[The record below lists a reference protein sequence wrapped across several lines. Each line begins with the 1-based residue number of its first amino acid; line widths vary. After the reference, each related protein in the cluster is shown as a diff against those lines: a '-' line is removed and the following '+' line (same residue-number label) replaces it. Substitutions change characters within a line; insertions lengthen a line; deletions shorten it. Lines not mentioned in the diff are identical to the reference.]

1 MEIETIIVPP
11 EEDDILIPDDG
22 AEVALAE
29 PEKAPKAEPEPAKS
43 ADDGI
48 EELRRQL
55 EAEKA
60 ARLQSEERRVQTE
73 QRAREREEEASRYR
87 GQAERSRADNLANA
101 VDLAAQEIDKQKAAY
116 KAAMEAGD
124 YGQAAEAQA
133 EISKAAAAELMAN
146 QARAAYEAQM
156 RAREAQPKPQV
167 ATYTPA
173 TQQWIDK
180 HPEFLSD
187 QGFKRRAFAAHGMA
201 EAEGFAPDTTA
212 YFDRI
217 ESLMGLKMEE
227 QKPAPK
233 ATPAPAAPV
242 SRGVTTGA
250 DGRKSYHLT
259 VQEKEIADFSGVS
272 YLEYAKNR
280 EKIRAEEGR

>member
-1 MEIETIIVPP
+1 MEIENTIVPND
-11 EEDDILIPDDG
+11 EEDILIPDD
-22 AEVALAE
+22 APEPAKAE
-29 PEKAPKAEPEPAKS
+29 PEKPAKVEAEPTKS

-60 ARLQSEERRVQTE
+60 ARVNSERQ
-73 QRAREREEEASRYR
+73 AREREEEASRYR

-101 VDLAAQEIDKQKAAY
+101 VDLAAQEIDKQKSAY
-116 KAAMEAGD
+116 RAAMETGD
-124 YGQAAEAQA
+124 FAAAAEAQA
-133 EISKAAAAELMAN
+133 SISKAAAAELMAN

-156 RAREAQPKPQV
+156 RAREAQPRPQV
-167 ATYTPA
+167 QTYTPA
-173 TQQWIDK
+173 TQDWINK
-180 HPEFLSD
+180 HPEFLSN
-187 QGFKRRAFAAHGMA
+187 QGFKRRAFAAHELAVGSGL
-201 EAEGFAPDTTA
+201 ETDTPA

-217 ESLMGLKMEE
+217 ESLMGLKTEE
-227 QKPAPK
+227 QRPAGKPSPAPS
-233 ATPAPAAPV
+233 APV

-259 VQEKEIADFSGVS
+259 AQEKEIADFSGVS